1 MKRPTLTPWIPTI
14 VLLAVCSVLAGC
26 GEDKRLAEMAN
37 ENAQR
42 QAAQN
47 QEMARLNREIAEGSK
62 RLVAANAEA
71 NDKLLTTQQKLD
83 EQRSQIDGERQVL
96 ADERHWESILGP
108 LITTTGT
115 LLVCALPLVLCWFLL
130 HGLRKGGEEA
140 DISQLLVEEIVS
152 DQPTLLPL
160 PRHVAMGDQPT
171 LPAPKASLDCQVE
184 K

>member
-1 MKRPTLTPWIPTI
+1 MKRQSPTAWIPMI
-14 VLLAVCSVLAGC
+14 VLMAACSVLTGC
-26 GEDKRLAEMAN
+26 DEDKRLAEMAN

-47 QEMARLNREIAEGSK
+47 EEMAHLNREIAEGSK

-96 ADERHWESILGP
+96 ADERHRESILGP
-108 LITTTGT
+108 LITTIGT

-160 PRHVAMGDQPT
+160 PRHIAAVDQPS
-171 LPAPKASLDCQVE
+171 LPGPKVSRDHQVE
-184 K
+184 E